1 MEDWCRDIQLYGGD
15 RPTDPTNSFIR
26 PAVTNRDSDV
36 FNGKCSHVTFVLQG
50 FFGGWGYLSPLK
62 FSRPPEIRPTYL
74 AVAGG

>member
-36 FNGKCSHVTFVLQG
+36 FNGKCSHVTFVLLG
-50 FFGGWGYLSPLK
+50 FFWGVGVFVPLEIQSP
-62 FSRPPEIRPTYL
+62 P
-74 AVAGG
+74 